1 MSRKRRRGFGRS
13 TRYAVLCGNQR
24 YSENGY
30 CRKSALGVPLPK
42 TKGSTFM
49 DSTFER
55 TKSDRPLFVRRDGL
69 TRASC
74 VSLHTGPCG
83 LIARP
88 MRCSARAR
96 TLCSPLC
103 FRANKKRSTHR
114 PLFVRRDGLTR
125 ASCVSL
131 HTGPCGLIARPMRC
145 SARARTLCGR
155 RSSSPEE
162 KKKNAALCFCS
173 AD

>member
-30 CRKSALGVPLPK
+30 RRKSALGVPLPK

-96 TLCSPLC
+96 TLRGPLC
-103 FRANKKRSTHR
+103 FRANKKRSTPFFFRTRRMNDPKRKCEKVGPYREERR
-114 PLFVRRDGLTR
+114 PHP
-125 ASCVSL
+125 CV
-131 HTGPCGLIARPMRC
+131 
-145 SARARTLCGR
+145 
-155 RSSSPEE
+155 
-162 KKKNAALCFCS
+162 LCFFAHRSVWPHRTSYAMLC
-173 AD
+173 